1 MSLRREL
8 ETEMAAVRAANY
20 EETSEINRIVD
31 MYNEKQKADLEY
43 LAMMTEVDL
52 DDEEEVENDE

>member
-8 ETEMAAVRAANY
+8 EAEMAAVRAANY
-20 EETSEINRIVD
+20 KETSEINRIVD

-52 DDEEEVENDE
+52 DDEEEVKNDE